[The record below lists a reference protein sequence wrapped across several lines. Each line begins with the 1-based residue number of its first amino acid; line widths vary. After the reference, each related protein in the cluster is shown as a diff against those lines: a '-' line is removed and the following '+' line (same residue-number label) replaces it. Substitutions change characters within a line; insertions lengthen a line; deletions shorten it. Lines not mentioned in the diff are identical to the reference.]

1 MLGALCILC
10 GEIPKVITWRE
21 DDMKAAPVFETN
33 FPALTL
39 RGRGKVRDI
48 YDLGDHLL
56 LVATDRI
63 SAYDVVM
70 STPIPDKG
78 RILTKISAFW
88 FETLADVVDNH
99 LIATDVHEFPEQ
111 CIPYAEELA
120 GRSMLVA
127 KADPLPAECIVRGY
141 LSGSGWKD
149 YQTTGEVS
157 GVEIPEGLV
166 ESARLE
172 LPIFTPSTKAETGQ
186 HDENIT
192 FDVLCDK
199 VGTKLA
205 EHLRDLSL
213 ALYEKAAAI
222 ATERGIIIA
231 DTKFEFGM
239 IGDKLILID
248 EVLTPDSSRFWP
260 ADTYQPGRSQESFD
274 KQYLRDYL
282 DQSGW
287 DHNPPAPP
295 LPEQVVHN
303 TRARYLEALDRL
315 TNH

>member
-1 MLGALCILC
+1 MN
-10 GEIPKVITWRE
+10 T
-21 DDMKAAPVFETN
+21 APVFETN

-48 YDLGDHLL
+48 YDVGKHLL

-99 LIATDVHEFPEQ
+99 LITTDVREFPEQ
-111 CIPYAEELA
+111 CTPYAEELA

-149 YQTTGEVS
+149 YQTKGEVS
-157 GVEIPEGLV
+157 GVEIPKGLV

-172 LPIFTPSTKAETGQ
+172 PPIFTPSTKAETGQ

-192 FDVLCDK
+192 FDGLCDK
-199 VGTKLA
+199 VGTQLA

-213 ALYEKAAAI
+213 ALYEKAAEI
-222 ATERGIIIA
+222 ARERGIIIA

-239 IGDKLILID
+239 IDDKLILID

-260 ADTYQPGRSQESFD
+260 ADKYQPGRSQESFD

-287 DHNPPAPP
+287 DHTPPAPR
-295 LPEQVVHN
+295 LPEEVVRN

-315 TNH
+315 THN